1 MHKKNL
7 TLILLFALAAA
18 LPAAAESGNWQLTGQ
33 STAVLQAKPGFG
45 AAYSGSNSL
54 QGPHEYS
61 RTLTAT
67 VYAGYRPWTGGE
79 LYFNPEMALGVPFS
93 GLHGLGG
100 FTNGEI
106 ARTSGADPVFYR
118 ARLFLRQTWGLGGG
132 EETVASAPNQ
142 MAGMVDAKRVVLTA
156 GNLSALDIFD
166 ANRFS
171 HDPRMGFLNWSLMA
185 QGAWDYPADARG
197 YTWGAALEY
206 IQPVWAL
213 RGGRFMLPKDSNGLP
228 LNPRLL
234 SSYGDALEVERA
246 WHLGAHEGR
255 LRLLAFRNQ
264 VVMGAFADAV
274 AQSVATGGMPDL
286 SAVRTVHAKTGA
298 GINIEQSL
306 RDDVGLFL
314 RGSANDGRTETYAFT
329 EIDRSLSGGV
339 VIKGAAWHRGE
350 DEIGVAAALNGLS
363 VAHRDY
369 LARGGSGFFL
379 GDGHLN
385 YRQEQVLETYYS
397 LKLTRAAWLSFDYQ
411 HVVHPGYNAD
421 RGPAHFFGLRLH
433 TEI

>member
-1 MHKKNL
+1 MLKNAL
-7 TLILLFALAAA
+7 TVILLFALAAV
-18 LPAAAESGNWQLTGQ
+18 LPAAAQSENWQITGQ
-33 STAVLQAKPGFG
+33 STAVLQAKPGFST
-45 AAYSGSNSL
+45 AYSGSNSL

-67 VYAGYRPWTGGE
+67 IYAGYRPWTGGE
-79 LYFNPEMALGVPFS
+79 LYFDPEMALGVPFS

-118 ARLFLRQTWGLGGG
+118 ARLFLRQIWGLGGG
-132 EETVASAPNQ
+132 AENIEPAANQ
-142 MAGMVDAKRVVLTA
+142 MAGIVAAERVVLTA

-185 QGAWDYPADARG
+185 QGAWDFPADARG
-197 YTWGAALEY
+197 YTWGAVLEY
-206 IQPVWAL
+206 VQPAWAL

-234 SSYGDALEVERA
+234 SSYGDTLEVERA
-246 WHLGAHEGR
+246 YHLGAQGGR

-264 VVMGAFADAV
+264 AVMGAFADAA
-274 AQSVATGGMPDL
+274 AQSAKTGSVPDV
-286 SAVRTVHAKTGA
+286 STVRTANAKTGA

-314 RGSANDGRTETYAFT
+314 RGSANDGHTETYAFT

-339 VIKGAAWHRGE
+339 VIKGAAWHRGD
-350 DEIGVAAALNGLS
+350 DEIGVAVALNGLS
-363 VAHRDY
+363 ADHREY

-385 YRQEQVLETYYS
+385 YRQEQVLEAYYS
-397 LKLTRAAWLSFDYQ
+397 LKVTRAARLSFDYQ
-411 HVVHPGYNAD
+411 HIAHPGYNAD